1 MGETDSDGRNRFRGP
16 PCPGP
21 TRGSATVT
29 VPSRRT
35 RGPGSLRLKA
45 DSDKSPSS
53 SKVARQVY
61 RCVPSDV
68 PEPRTPL
75 PGPGVHVRVSK
86 SCPSPSIDSDRISLT
101 GGPLP
106 KMASPSEPAP
116 SGPPQP
122 GRPGPGPPSSRGL
135 EAPQRSGAEL
145 NGRQA
150 AAARSPPLPL
160 GGHAGAVRRR
170 LAYAAVPFL
179 RGGAFLMMR
188 RLSYA
193 VAPF

>member
-116 SGPPQP
+116 SGPPSP
-122 GRPGPGPPSSRGL
+122 AGRGPDRRRPEVSKPRKD
-135 EAPQRSGAEL
+135 
-145 NGRQA
+145 
-150 AAARSPPLPL
+150 AARSSTAGKPP
-160 GGHAGAVRRR
+160 RREAR
-170 LAYAAVPFL
+170 RCRWEGTPAQC
-179 RGGAFLMMR
+179 GGALLTR
-188 RLSYA
+188 RCLSYA
-193 VAPF
+193 AAPFL